1 MPTQYYA
8 GSVLM
13 LKAIGNATKAM
24 AAVRKTAS
32 AKSYGDSFNI
42 GIAL

>member
-1 MPTQYYA
+1 
-8 GSVLM
+8 M
-13 LKAIGNATKAM
+13 LKATGNATNVM

-32 AKSYGDSFNI
+32 TKSYGDSFNI